1 MLGSDLL
8 VGSHPSSALGNFY
21 GPHLHFPHFPYSL
34 PMSCEGSTA
43 HRVET
48 ERAVNVCSKGLS
60 PAEQTGTSMR
70 REHSH
75 GTRAF
80 WGYTN
85 SSPALPP
92 SSPNSQ

>member
-1 MLGSDLL
+1 MLEGDLL
-8 VGSHPSSALGNFY
+8 FGSHHSSALGNFY

-34 PMSCEGSTA
+34 PASCEGSTA
-43 HRVET
+43 HRMET
-48 ERAVNVCSKGLS
+48 ERAVNVCSKGMS
-60 PAEQTGTSMR
+60 SVEQTGMSTR

-75 GTRAF
+75 GICAF

-92 SSPNSQ
+92 SSLKSQ